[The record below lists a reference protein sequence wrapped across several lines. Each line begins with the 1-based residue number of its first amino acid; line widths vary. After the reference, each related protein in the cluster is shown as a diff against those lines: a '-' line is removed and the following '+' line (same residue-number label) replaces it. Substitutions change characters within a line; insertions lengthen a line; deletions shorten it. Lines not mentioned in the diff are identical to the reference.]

1 MKKINGDSLEVA
13 LARGNF
19 DRLTPIYPKEKL
31 RLEREKFELEKAE
44 TLERLRLDA
53 WKAQTDAQRKAFE
66 TQSKIALA
74 RQKTEGELALKAM
87 GMSMERDLD
96 ETRLRMG
103 EKGSGLTK
111 IKGVGGW

>member
-1 MKKINGDSLEVA
+1 MNAPAQPSPE
-13 LARGNF
+13 
-19 DRLTPIYPKEKL
+19 EQKL
-31 RLEREKFELEKAE
+31 RLEEQKAKAKQQA
-44 TLERLRLDA
+44 DA

-103 EKGSGLTK
+103 EKGVGLTK